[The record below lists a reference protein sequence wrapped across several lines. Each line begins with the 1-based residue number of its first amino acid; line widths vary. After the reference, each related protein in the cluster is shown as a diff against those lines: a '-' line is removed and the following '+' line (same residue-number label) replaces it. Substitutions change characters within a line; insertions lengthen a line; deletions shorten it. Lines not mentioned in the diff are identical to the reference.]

1 MHATRRNL
9 AILPRTVGV
18 RAAACA
24 LLSPEGR
31 HGTSPKAA
39 AGVCSACLD
48 SLSPRKTA
56 ASARC
61 RLLSL
66 IRASVP
72 MPNRRAEGPERRPLA
87 GGELEIKVRR
97 WTSQPPQPGAR
108 PHNCGCCSS
117 ESNGPPLSPRY
128 EDRKPSAISRT
139 RPGFLPLAFEPRS
152 AVQWQ
157 SPGPPGI
164 LINSQT
170 VAPGPGAFNSQV
182 SVEVGGHS
190 VAS

>member
-1 MHATRRNL
+1 MRRGRTL
-9 AILPRTVGV
+9 DILPRTVGV

-48 SLSPRKTA
+48 TGSLSPRKTA

-61 RLLSL
+61 RLGSL

-72 MPNRRAEGPERRPLA
+72 MPNRRAEGPERRSLA

-97 WTSQPPQPGAR
+97 SDVTAASAWSPATAR
-108 PHNCGCCSS
+108 NCGCCSS
-117 ESNGPPLSPRY
+117 NGPPVHVTKTESRLGEPDFPNPGPARARLS
-128 EDRKPSAISRT
+128 ATGSRA
-139 RPGFLPLAFEPRS
+139 PLSTALS
-152 AVQWQ
+152 AVAVNARPW
-157 SPGPPGI
+157 
-164 LINSQT
+164 T
-170 VAPGPGAFNSQV
+170 AAVARY
-182 SVEVGGHS
+182 
-190 VAS
+190 